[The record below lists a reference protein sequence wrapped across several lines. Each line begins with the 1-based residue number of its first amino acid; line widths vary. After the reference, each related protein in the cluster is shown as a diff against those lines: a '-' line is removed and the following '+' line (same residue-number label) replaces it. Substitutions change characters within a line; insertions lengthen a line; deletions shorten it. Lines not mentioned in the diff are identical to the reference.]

1 MRARLQPSDTTQA
14 GATTAKANFSSY
26 SLFLPYFLP
35 YAAYVVIANLPF
47 DLSKECNYTLRL
59 LVVSAILA
67 WGWGWYLPLC
77 RNSRTSAS
85 VLSGIVYGS
94 VGVPIWVLLC
104 KPFAPPDAPIWD
116 MWGFL
121 FRLAA
126 ACTIVPIAEEYLFRG
141 YVFRL
146 ASLWDAQR
154 KLQPKNAFQSV
165 LFERSINEIEQ
176 LKWSLPAVAISGV
189 AFTLGHQV
197 WEWPAA
203 VVYGTMMCVLAIK
216 QQSLIACVVAH
227 AITNL
232 GLGAYVFFM
241 DQWQYW

>member
-1 MRARLQPSDTTQA
+1 MRAHFQPSDTTQA
-14 GATTAKANFSSY
+14 GETTAKASFSSY

-47 DLSKECNYTLRL
+47 DLPKECNYTLRL
-59 LVVSAILA
+59 LVVPAILA

-77 RNSRTSAS
+77 RNNRTSAS

-146 ASLWDAQR
+146 ASLWRCLHSRPPGLGVAGGNGLWHHDVCSCDQAAEPDSVRRRSCDHKSRLGRLRFFYGSMAVLVGAEDAKQR
-154 KLQPKNAFQSV
+154 KS
-165 LFERSINEIEQ
+165 
-176 LKWSLPAVAISGV
+176 
-189 AFTLGHQV
+189 
-197 WEWPAA
+197 
-203 VVYGTMMCVLAIK
+203 
-216 QQSLIACVVAH
+216 
-227 AITNL
+227 
-232 GLGAYVFFM
+232 
-241 DQWQYW
+241 